1 MSRAHSKILMISLI
15 EVRGPLGV
23 DTLPIGHRSNAIFGN
38 QASVLICRR
47 ILAHER
53 SNNLG
58 GKQTRIFFVTD
69 LHGSQRAFAKFV
81 NGITIYKA
89 NVAII
94 GGDLTGKVMIA
105 VTKTNNGMYSMT
117 YLDQHFLLRSEEEL
131 AERVKRVKDLGYYPI
146 IVSEE
151 EKYKI
156 DSDAKFADETFSRL
170 MQERLV
176 SWIRTMEEKLSST
189 GVKVYMTGGN
199 DDQFYVDDVLESS
212 SLVVNA
218 EGRVIPIDDNHEM
231 ISTGYGNITP
241 WKCPR
246 DIPEDEL
253 EGKIVAMAS
262 KVQDLSNC
270 VFNIHVPPIGTLLD
284 ECPKLDTSVYPPR
297 PILGQMTQGG
307 STAVR
312 KTIEKYQPLMSL
324 HGHIHESRGA
334 DKLGKTV
341 CLNPG
346 SEYSE
351 GILRG
356 VLVNLED
363 HKMKSFQFVTG

>member
-1 MSRAHSKILMISLI
+1 
-15 EVRGPLGV
+15 
-23 DTLPIGHRSNAIFGN
+23 
-38 QASVLICRR
+38 
-47 ILAHER
+47 
-53 SNNLG
+53 LG
-58 GKQTRIFFVTD
+58 GRQTRIFFVTD
-69 LHGSQRAFAKFV
+69 LHGSERAFNKFV
-81 NGITIYKA
+81 NAISIYKA

-94 GGDLTGKVMIA
+94 GGDLTGKLMIA
-105 VTKTNNGMYSMT
+105 ITKTPDGKFSMRF
-117 YLDQHFLLRSEEEL
+117 LDQNHVASSESEL
-131 AERVKRVKDLGYYPI
+131 AELQKRIRDSGYYSI
-146 IVSEE
+146 IVSDE
-151 EKYKI
+151 EKNKI
-156 DSDAKFADETFSRL
+156 DTNQKYADEIFSKL

-176 SWIRTMEEKLSST
+176 SWIRILEQKLASA

-199 DDQFYVDDVLESS
+199 DDQFYVDEVLDSS

-218 EGRVIPIDDNHEM
+218 EGRVITIDDSHEM

-246 DIPEDEL
+246 DIPEDQL
-253 EGKIVAMAS
+253 EAKIVAMSENVKDTA
-262 KVQDLSNC
+262 NC
-270 VFNIHVPPIGTLLD
+270 VYNIHVPPISTLLD
-284 ECPKLDTSVYPPR
+284 ECPKLDTTVYPPR

-312 KTIEKYQPLMSL
+312 KVIQKYQPLVSL

-363 HKMKSFQFVTG
+363 HKLKSYQFVSG

>member
-1 MSRAHSKILMISLI
+1 
-15 EVRGPLGV
+15 LGKL
-23 DTLPIGHRSNAIFGN
+23 T
-38 QASVLICRR
+38 R
-47 ILAHER
+47 IL
-53 SNNLG
+53 
-58 GKQTRIFFVTD
+58 FVTD
-69 LHGSQRAFAKFV
+69 LHGSERSFMKFV
-81 NGITIYKA
+81 NAIKIYKA

-94 GGDLTGKVMIA
+94 GGDLTGKLMIA
-105 VTKTNNGMYSMT
+105 VTEDSNGGFHLRF
-117 YLDQHFLLRSEEEL
+117 LDQDYTPSSEAELNGLL
-131 AERVKRVKDLGYYPI
+131 KRIRDSGYYYI
-146 IVSEE
+146 ITSGE
-151 EKYKI
+151 EK
-156 DSDAKFADETFSRL
+156 AKLDGDPEYADRVFQRL

-176 SWIRTMEEKLSST
+176 SWIRILEERLK
-189 GVKVYMTGGN
+189 GQGIKVYMTGGN
-199 DDQFYVDDVLESS
+199 DDQFYVDEVLDSS

-218 EGRVIPIDDNHEM
+218 EGRVIMIDDDHEM

-246 DIPEDEL
+246 DIPEEKL
-253 EGKIVAMAS
+253 EAKIVDMADQVKNIS
-262 KVQDLSNC
+262 KC

-284 ECPKLDTSVYPPR
+284 ECPKLDTSVFPPR

-312 KTIEKYQPLMSL
+312 KTIEKYQPLVGL

-351 GILRG
+351 GILRS
-356 VLVNLED
+356 VLVNIED
-363 HKMKSFQFVTG
+363 NKLKSYQFVSG